1 MESRYKKNRG
11 YTYGNMIITQD
22 DDDTTVSELTEG
34 VFQDWNDKLETMGS
48 ICDCYDYS
56 WRFYPDGRL
65 VLSDFLHGDSE
76 WRGENDCGHCEY
88 QSLDEM
94 LIDWLDELEKN
105 ESKEKFDEEIE
116 FIKSMSMKR

>member
-65 VLSDFLHGDSE
+65 VLSDFRTG
-76 WRGENDCGHCEY
+76 GERMIVVIASI
-88 QSLDEM
+88 SL
-94 LIDWLDELEKN
+94 
-105 ESKEKFDEEIE
+105 
-116 FIKSMSMKR
+116 